1 VPAAAGDVT
10 ACWTGFFHG
19 GRLDGTGRG
28 PDERAVPEE
37 ARTMTLADELA
48 AAKAADRL
56 THIDWRDG
64 IAA

>member
-1 VPAAAGDVT
+1 
-10 ACWTGFFHG
+10 
-19 GRLDGTGRG
+19 
-28 PDERAVPEE
+28 
-37 ARTMTLADELA
+37 MTLADELA